1 MDAVPL
7 RDLALLGFPL
17 SSAHLLHL
25 LPARP
30 GAIVTRKNE
39 KLKTKISLSYDGKKG
54 ERKKLK
60 PKTSLSYADN
70 QAPKI
75 ISLWSAARAGKVRK
89 TISLRS

>member
-17 SSAHLLHL
+17 SRAHLLHL

-30 GAIVTRKNE
+30 GAMVTIKNE
-39 KLKTKISLSYDGKKG
+39 KSKTKKSLSYDGKKG

-70 QAPKI
+70 QAPMI
-75 ISLWSAARAGKVRK
+75 ISLWSGGKVRK